1 MSLLIVHVLYLCPK
15 ELLPSQPKIQ
25 RFGAGLAVLRLL
37 KVGSQGLFLR
47 PTESPEFLELTK

>member
-1 MSLLIVHVLYLCPK
+1 MSLLPCSFSLSK

-37 KVGSQGLFLR
+37 KIDSKGLFLR
-47 PTESPEFLELTK
+47 PTESPEFLELTE